1 MIHISKEA
9 RQQRSR
15 GKQRRQPQCDQRGFY
30 LPSSTTSKRRT
41 NRGTEVSTQSH
52 KGKSN
57 VISGASLVI
66 IIHSQTRHT
75 ISGTGASTY
84 CNNGQHNVIRSDLLP
99 LIIHN
104 SKEDPQNMY
113 RNHKQRFRASQG
125 TMHCRKRSRE
135 LGGLPYATTVRESS
149 QGLSSTAMREIEGVW
164 QWRGG
169 RRG

>member
-104 SKEDPQNMY
+104 SKEDPRTCIGITNSDLGL
-113 RNHKQRFRASQG
+113 HKGPCTVGSA
-125 TMHCRKRSRE
+125 RE
-135 LGGLPYATTVRESS
+135 NWEAFLMQLR
-149 QGLSSTAMREIEGVW
+149 
-164 QWRGG
+164 
-169 RRG
+169 